1 MLLLSVSQS
10 ISLLRTRQHNRTQQE
25 VMRRASSVLK
35 GTVKQLPEVYFWG
48 LAWPGVTLEKAG
60 WTKTGRVYV

>member
-48 LAWPGVTLEKAG
+48 LA
-60 WTKTGRVYV
+60 